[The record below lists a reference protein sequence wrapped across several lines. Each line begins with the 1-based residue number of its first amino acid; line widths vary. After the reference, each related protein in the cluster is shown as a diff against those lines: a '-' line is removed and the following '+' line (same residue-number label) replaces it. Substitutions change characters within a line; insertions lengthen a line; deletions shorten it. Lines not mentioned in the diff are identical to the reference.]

1 MIDSPRSQNELVL
14 AALLLEALEDDEES
28 TAGEDE
34 AAEEARQ
41 EYLEEGSREWEQ
53 VRRKL

>member
-28 TAGEDE
+28 TVGEDE

-53 VRRKL
+53 VRREL